1 MQAPSGKVAMHGE
14 GAESS
19 AWVSPWLPRRRQ
31 DRPYLTRRRMVAV
44 LAGLSALVVLAG
56 GVAAGVGNVPLH
68 WDQVFWGPEGNVDRV
83 IFFETRLPR
92 ILLAAV
98 VGGALGLAGATLQ
111 GLLRNPLAEPHL
123 IGVSGGAALGATI
136 AVVVGGR
143 VVLAKMWLLPL
154 AAAAGAL
161 VTVALLYRISLVH
174 GRLQPHVLL
183 LAGVVYNAFAGAFIL
198 FVNFLADFYQAQGLL
213 SWLVGSVAGYGYDL
227 VLPAAAYCGLAG
239 VWLCLQARGLDL
251 LSLGEESAWQL
262 GVNVDRVRRVAFLG
276 SSLLVGAVVAV
287 SGMIGFVGLI
297 VPHTLRAILGAD
309 HRLLLPASALGGAI
323 FLMLADTIARSAA
336 AGVEIPVGVV
346 TALTGGPFFLYLLR
360 REQRRFYP

>member
-1 MQAPSGKVAMHGE
+1 MHANGAGLPACTPPSFLRWEQK
-14 GAESS
+14 
-19 AWVSPWLPRRRQ
+19 
-31 DRPYLTRRRMVAV
+31 RPYLTRGRLVTVLAALAV
-44 LAGLSALVVLAG
+44 LLALTAVA
-56 GVAAGVGNVPLH
+56 AAGVGNVPLH
-68 WDQVFWGPEGNVDRV
+68 WDRVLWGPERNVDRV
-83 IFFETRLPR
+83 ILFETRLPR
-92 ILLAAV
+92 ILLAAI
-98 VGGALGLAGATLQ
+98 VGAALGLAGATLQ

-136 AVVVGGR
+136 AIVVSGR
-143 VVLAKMWLLPL
+143 MVLASMWLLPL

-161 VTVALLYRISLVH
+161 VSVALLYRISLVH

-227 VLPAAAYCGLAG
+227 VAPAAAYCALAG
-239 VWLCLQARGLDL
+239 AWLCRHARGLDL
-251 LSLGEESAWQL
+251 LSLGEENAWQL
-262 GVNVDRVRRVAFLG
+262 GVDVDRVRRVAFLG

-323 FLMLADTIARSAA
+323 FLLLADTIARSAA

-360 REQRRFYP
+360 REQRCFYP

>member
-1 MQAPSGKVAMHGE
+1 MHPDGV
-14 GAESS
+14 GPS
-19 AWVSPWLPRRRQ
+19 AWSRSWSLPRQ
-31 DRPYLTRRRMVAV
+31 SERPYLTRKRVV
-44 LAGLSALVVLAG
+44 VVLAVLTFTLLATMV
-56 GVAAGVGNVPLH
+56 VAAVVGNVSLH
-68 WDQVFWGPEGNVDRV
+68 WSQVLWGSEGSVDRT
-83 IFFETRLPR
+83 ILFGTRLPR
-92 ILLAAV
+92 IALAAV
-98 VGGALGLAGATLQ
+98 MGAALGLAGATLQ

-123 IGVSGGAALGATI
+123 IGVSGGAALGATL

-143 VVLAKMWLLPL
+143 AVLGKMWVLPL
-154 AAAAGAL
+154 AAAAGAF
-161 VTVALLYRISLVH
+161 VSVAVLYKISLIH

-183 LAGVVYNAFAGAFIL
+183 LAGVVYNAFAGAVIL

-213 SWLVGSVAGYGYDL
+213 SWLVGSVAAYGYDL

-239 VWLCLQARGLDL
+239 VWLCSQARGLDL

-262 GVNVDRVRRVAFLG
+262 GADVERVRRVAFLG

-297 VPHTLRAILGAD
+297 VPHTLRGLCGAD

-323 FLMLADTIARSAA
+323 FLVLADTVARSLVS
-336 AGVEIPVGVV
+336 GVEIPVGVV

-360 REQRRFYP
+360 REQRRFYT

>member
-1 MQAPSGKVAMHGE
+1 MSQQGRATHAN
-14 GAESS
+14 GAG
-19 AWVSPWLPRRRQ
+19 AWAWLRPWFLRRRQ
-31 DRPYLTRRRMVAV
+31 ADPYLTRRRIVAV
-44 LAGLSALVVLAG
+44 LAVLSAVLALAVVLA
-56 GVAAGVGNVPLH
+56 ASVGNVPLR
-68 WDQVFWGPEGNVDRV
+68 WDQVLWGPPENVDRL
-83 IFFETRLPR
+83 ILFETRLPR
-92 ILLAAV
+92 VLLAAI
-98 VGGALGLAGATLQ
+98 VGSALGLAGATLQ

-123 IGVSGGAALGATI
+123 IGVSGGAALGATA
-136 AVVVGGR
+136 AVVLGGR
-143 VVLAKMWLLPL
+143 VVLTQMWLLPL

-161 VTVALLYRISLVH
+161 VSVALLYRISLVH

-227 VLPAAAYCGLAG
+227 VLPAAVYCTCAG

-262 GVNVDRVRRVAFLG
+262 GADVDRVRRVAFLG

-297 VPHTLRAILGAD
+297 VPHTLRSLCGAD

-323 FLMLADTIARSAA
+323 FLVLADLIARSVA

-346 TALTGGPFFLYLLR
+346 TALAGGPFFLYLLR
-360 REQRRFYP
+360 REQRRWYPH